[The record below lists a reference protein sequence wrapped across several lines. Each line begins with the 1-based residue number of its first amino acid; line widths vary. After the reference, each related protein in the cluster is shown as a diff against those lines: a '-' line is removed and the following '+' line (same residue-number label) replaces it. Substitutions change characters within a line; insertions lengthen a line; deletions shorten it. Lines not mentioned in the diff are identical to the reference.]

1 MEFLAPA
8 YLLLLFGLP
17 ILWVWPRRC
26 VDVRQ
31 GVLRTLAVAAIVI
44 AVARPVL
51 HGDEAREHHVL
62 VLDRSPSMPDAEA
75 VLTSARAVVDAL
87 PADCRLTVIEF
98 GDAERTGERMSLR
111 DDEHVLVLDRAG
123 SPLGDALAAADR
135 ALPDHVAGS
144 VTVIGDGRATTATW
158 GRAIQTLQRRGIPVH
173 SLVPADL
180 DDDVAPVALDPID
193 ELRAGAPARIRV
205 TMTGTSIVNVTLR
218 SIGQDGVSVELA
230 RLEGHALAT
239 AKQAILEI
247 VPPEAGFLNLICDV
261 ELVDGTD
268 SRPGHESLQTTL
280 GVFDPLRVLYLGGRT
295 RGGGAALGDLAGP
308 GFEVVL
314 PAEADDP
321 TALDAIDPGGYDL
334 VVMDDRPAAQV
345 PDAFQ
350 KRVVEAV
357 QQRGTGLFFSGGE
370 GSFGP
375 GGWHEQTLSEVLPVE
390 SVQKEEKRDPSVALV
405 VVIDTSGSMSGNRV
419 QLAKE
424 TARLAIRRL
433 LPHDYVGIVEF
444 FGAKRWAAPIQPA
457 SNTIEIERALNRMDA
472 GGGTVIL
479 PAIEEAYYGLQ
490 NVATRYKHVL
500 VLTDGGVEQGAFE
513 PLLRRMAE
521 EGMNV
526 STVLVGSDAHSEF
539 LVTLANWGKGRF
551 YSVPNRFNLPE
562 VLYKQPASA
571 KLPAYRPVT
580 TQVRASGGPGWWG
593 DVDSSDLPPISG
605 HTETRMRPGAERILE
620 TVDGA
625 KPVIASWRHG
635 LGRVTTFATEPTG
648 AGTESW
654 REWEG
659 YGPFASRLLRRTA
672 SDTAHPFDFRLVRD
686 GGRVILHAERR
697 VAQGTPAARVW
708 LGDQEHVPSFEE
720 RAPGRFR
727 AEVWVDAETE
737 VRLEGGAAVLL
748 PDSSTV
754 PGAPLVRRVAQGAAP
769 ERNPRPSDAL
779 DLPRLAA
786 ATGGS
791 TANLA
796 PGAILNPTTGGAV
809 TPPSVRDLAPWFAG
823 LALLAYLLEL
833 LHRRRP
839 TRTLRTTA

>member
-1 MEFLAPA
+1 M
-8 YLLLLFGLP
+8 
-17 ILWVWPRRC
+17 
-26 VDVRQ
+26 
-31 GVLRTLAVAAIVI
+31 
-44 AVARPVL
+44 
-51 HGDEAREHHVL
+51 
-62 VLDRSPSMPDAEA
+62 
-75 VLTSARAVVDAL
+75 
-87 PADCRLTVIEF
+87 
-98 GDAERTGERMSLR
+98 
-111 DDEHVLVLDRAG
+111 
-123 SPLGDALAAADR
+123 
-135 ALPDHVAGS
+135 
-144 VTVIGDGRATTATW
+144 
-158 GRAIQTLQRRGIPVH
+158 
-173 SLVPADL
+173 
-180 DDDVAPVALDPID
+180 
-193 ELRAGAPARIRV
+193 
-205 TMTGTSIVNVTLR
+205 
-218 SIGQDGVSVELA
+218 
-230 RLEGHALAT
+230 
-239 AKQAILEI
+239 
-247 VPPEAGFLNLICDV
+247 
-261 ELVDGTD
+261 
-268 SRPGHESLQTTL
+268 
-280 GVFDPLRVLYLGGRT
+280 
-295 RGGGAALGDLAGP
+295 
-308 GFEVVL
+308 
-314 PAEADDP
+314 
-321 TALDAIDPGGYDL
+321 
-334 VVMDDRPAAQV
+334 
-345 PDAFQ
+345 
-350 KRVVEAV
+350 

-605 HTETRMRPGAERILE
+605 HTETRMRPGAERIL
-620 TVDGA
+620 
-625 KPVIASWRHG
+625 
-635 LGRVTTFATEPTG
+635 
-648 AGTESW
+648 
-654 REWEG
+654 
-659 YGPFASRLLRRTA
+659 
-672 SDTAHPFDFRLVRD
+672 DTAHPFDFRLVRD

-754 PGAPLVRRVAQGAAP
+754 PGASLVRRVAQGAAP